1 VAPRCRSFPLFD
13 QENQVAA
20 RFQTAA
26 ARRTPPGPGVFLFI
40 ICPFMVYCRLLNQ
53 YGGFMYRLTIH
64 TAFAAAH
71 NLIHY
76 QGDCE
81 NLHGHNWK
89 VEVSV
94 TTEELDKAGLGIDF
108 KILKK
113 ETNAL
118 LKTLDHKYL
127 NELPPFAEISPSSE
141 HIARYLY
148 GELTRIFADKVQV
161 EMVTV
166 WESDFASAS
175 YYE

>member
-1 VAPRCRSFPLFD
+1 MF
-13 QENQVAA
+13 
-20 RFQTAA
+20 
-26 ARRTPPGPGVFLFI
+26 
-40 ICPFMVYCRLLNQ
+40 
-53 YGGFMYRLTIH
+53 RLTVH
-64 TAFAAAH
+64 TSFAAAH
-71 NLIHY
+71 CLTHY

-94 TTEELDKAGLGIDF
+94 VTDELDKAGLGIDF

-127 NELPPFAEISPSSE
+127 NELPPFVDKSPSSE
-141 HIARYLY
+141 NIARYLY
-148 GELTRIFADKVQV
+148 QELTKVLGTDKLKV

-166 WESDFASAS
+166 WESDFAAAS